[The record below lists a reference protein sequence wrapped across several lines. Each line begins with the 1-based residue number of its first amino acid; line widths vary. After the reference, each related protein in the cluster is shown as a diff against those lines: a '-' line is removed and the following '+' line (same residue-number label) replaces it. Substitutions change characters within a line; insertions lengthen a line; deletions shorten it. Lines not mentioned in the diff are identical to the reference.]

1 MKFQEGRTVGIDL
14 GTTFSTLAYLNEE
27 GVPVPIVNDDGE
39 QELPS
44 LILLAN
50 SGHVVVGPNRM
61 RAAMED
67 PDNVVE
73 RIKRHMGETEDQYK
87 KTFDG
92 REITPEFLS
101 ALILK
106 KLKQDAEKQLGKIG
120 NAVITVPY
128 YFDDLRRKATQD
140 AGRIAGLRVIDIIN
154 EPTAA
159 TLTYAWKDN
168 ALGKMSEK
176 TKSRHVLVY
185 DLGGGTFDVTV
196 VSCAQNH
203 FRVLATDGDVML
215 GGVDWNDRLL
225 KFAAEQFQQEHGI
238 DFRKEASALQMIR
251 YECDQAKITLSQAEE
266 AIISCRC
273 AGKSSCVRVTREQL
287 DDLTADLTQRT
298 MDTTE
303 GVIEQAG
310 ISTEQLDCLVM
321 VGGSSLMPAVRKR
334 LAAAIGISP
343 FENISPFTA
352 VAQGAAIHASILEA
366 KHRKEQDGMAES
378 LRKLLSSIK
387 QTNVN
392 SHGLGIVTRNPKNDK
407 PCNYVMIPRNTK
419 LPAEKRQKFVTNKD
433 GQKRVHVKVLQGEA
447 PDPSACVQIGDCRIT
462 GLPENLPKGS
472 PVEVVYRFD
481 ESGRISVEAEEQTGC
496 VSAKIE
502 IERHGA
508 LDDAKID
515 VLADL
520 ASTYRVE

>member
-1 MKFQEGRTVGIDL
+1 
-14 GTTFSTLAYLNEE
+14 
-27 GVPVPIVNDDGE
+27 
-39 QELPS
+39 
-44 LILLAN
+44 
-50 SGHVVVGPNRM
+50 
-61 RAAMED
+61 
-67 PDNVVE
+67 
-73 RIKRHMGETEDQYK
+73 
-87 KTFDG
+87 
-92 REITPEFLS
+92 
-101 ALILK
+101 
-106 KLKQDAEKQLGKIG
+106 
-120 NAVITVPY
+120 
-128 YFDDLRRKATQD
+128 
-140 AGRIAGLRVIDIIN
+140 
-154 EPTAA
+154 
-159 TLTYAWKDN
+159 
-168 ALGKMSEK
+168 
-176 TKSRHVLVY
+176 
-185 DLGGGTFDVTV
+185 
-196 VSCAQNH
+196 
-203 FRVLATDGDVML
+203 
-215 GGVDWNDRLL
+215 
-225 KFAAEQFQQEHGI
+225 
-238 DFRKEASALQMIR
+238 
-251 YECDQAKITLSQAEE
+251 
-266 AIISCRC
+266 
-273 AGKSSCVRVTREQL
+273 
-287 DDLTADLTQRT
+287 
-298 MDTTE
+298 
-303 GVIEQAG
+303 
-310 ISTEQLDCLVM
+310 M